1 MIYLIILVVH
11 DVERFEDVMNA
22 WHTAGV
28 SGVTILPS
36 IGMKRIND
44 ERALRED
51 LPLMPMLSSLFEH
64 EEELNRTLFTIV
76 EGDELKEKVIAA
88 TQATVGDLDL
98 PNTGVMAI
106 LPVAQAYGLHRR
118 DE

>member
-51 LPLMPMLSSLFEH
+51 LPLMPMLSSLFER
-64 EEELNRTLFTIV
+64 EEELNRTLFTLV
-76 EGDELKEKVIAA
+76 EGDELKEKVITATAA
-88 TQATVGDLDL
+88 TLGDLDL

-106 LPVAQAYGLHRR
+106 LPVVQAFGLHRR